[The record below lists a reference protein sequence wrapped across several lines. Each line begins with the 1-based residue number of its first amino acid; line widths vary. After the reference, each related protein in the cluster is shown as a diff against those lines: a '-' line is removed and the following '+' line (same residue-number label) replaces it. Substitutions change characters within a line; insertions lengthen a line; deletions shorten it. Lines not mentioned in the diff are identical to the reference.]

1 MYILYFSDILMT
13 NAEHF
18 LEEEQL
24 VLRQRSE
31 IGDQDGT
38 YEQIAEDPGATSKT
52 VFVNKS
58 TNAVKPTLSSEEN
71 IIFIN

>member
-1 MYILYFSDILMT
+1 MYILYFSDIPMT
-13 NAEHF
+13 NAELF

-31 IGDQDGT
+31 IGDQEGT
-38 YEQIAEDPGATSKT
+38 YEQITEDSGANSNTI
-52 VFVNKS
+52 FVNKPTKS
-58 TNAVKPTLSSEEN
+58 AKTNISPREN